1 VVGKYLA
8 VHVVSALAVVRWY
21 LFIIDLIHGGEA
33 IIVGGVRVLQ
43 RAIRESVLSIFGA
56 ARVSR
61 HRRANF
67 IID

>member
-8 VHVVSALAVVRWY
+8 AHVVSALAIVRWY
-21 LFIIDLIHGGEA
+21 LFIIDLIHDGEA
-33 IIVGGVRVLQ
+33 IIVGVRVLQ
-43 RAIRESVLSIFGA
+43 SAIRESVLSIFGA